1 MCKLTACRPSCL
13 VRKFIVTRLAI
24 INEFIKHIVILLA
37 REGGLEP
44 TTLGLGDRCSTNGA
58 IPGDSSRNKT
68 GNLYYRAN

>member
-44 TTLGLGDRCSTNGA
+44 TTLGFGDRCSTN
-58 IPGDSSRNKT
+58 
-68 GNLYYRAN
+68 